1 MRAIPHTFAAVWQ
14 PSRHPFADDH
24 RRLSLH
30 GYQDSFGLRFC
41 NDIHQRP
48 SHKYIC
54 VCNFLCG
61 QTVLVPTIGLV
72 WQPVRHPLIGLHQRP
87 FKNATPSTWAA
98 NSTHRHSDPMQRQ
111 EKLTHTMRD
120 ASLVS
125 VTLESPP
132 ST

>member
-1 MRAIPHTFAAVWQ
+1 MSHHGILSPTTTVVSPFMATKIPLDSAFATTFTNVPRTNTFVCATF
-14 PSRHPFADDH
+14 FAGKQYSCPLLGLFGNQCATL
-24 RRLSLH
+24 LS
-30 GYQDSFGLRFC
+30 
-41 NDIHQRP
+41 
-48 SHKYIC
+48 
-54 VCNFLCG
+54 V
-61 QTVLVPTIGLV
+61 
-72 WQPVRHPLIGLHQRP
+72 LHQRP

-98 NSTHRHSDPMQRQ
+98 NSTHRHSDPTQRQ